1 MEKFKCCFIGH
12 RKIIITKELQD
23 YLESLVME
31 LITKYN
37 VNCFIFGSCSEFD
50 DLCHEIVTYYQEY
63 YTNIMRI
70 VYNCHSESAVLKA
83 NKAKLEIAM
92 LHVLNKKVNLK
103 DFDDYVQSDSVYF
116 AGKASYVKRNQE
128 MIDASNFC
136 VFYYNKNYEPKTK
149 NQYSS
154 RKSGTRI
161 AYEYAIRKQEKT
173 GKFIINV
180 FEKMS

>member
-1 MEKFKCCFIGH
+1 
-12 RKIIITKELQD
+12 
-23 YLESLVME
+23 
-31 LITKYN
+31 
-37 VNCFIFGSCSEFD
+37 
-50 DLCHEIVTYYQEY
+50 
-63 YTNIMRI
+63 
-70 VYNCHSESAVLKA
+70 
-83 NKAKLEIAM
+83 
-92 LHVLNKKVNLK
+92 
-103 DFDDYVQSDSVYF
+103 
-116 AGKASYVKRNQE
+116 

>member
-1 MEKFKCCFIGH
+1 
-12 RKIIITKELQD
+12 
-23 YLESLVME
+23 
-31 LITKYN
+31 
-37 VNCFIFGSCSEFD
+37 
-50 DLCHEIVTYYQEY
+50 
-63 YTNIMRI
+63 
-70 VYNCHSESAVLKA
+70 
-83 NKAKLEIAM
+83 
-92 LHVLNKKVNLK
+92 
-103 DFDDYVQSDSVYF
+103 
-116 AGKASYVKRNQE
+116 

-173 GKFIINV
+173 GKFIINF